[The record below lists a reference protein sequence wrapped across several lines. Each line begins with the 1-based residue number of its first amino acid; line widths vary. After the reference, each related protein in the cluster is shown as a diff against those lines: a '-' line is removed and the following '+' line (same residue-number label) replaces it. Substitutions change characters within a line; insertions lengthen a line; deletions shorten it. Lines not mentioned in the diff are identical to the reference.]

1 MRVWIDQH
9 ECVGAGVCETACPEM
24 FHFDGTL
31 AFVKSGD
38 TILPQGRAGVGDVPE
53 HLIDGVLEAVEEC
66 PTGCI
71 YIDT

>member
-31 AFVKSGD
+31 AFVKVDGKL
-38 TILPQGRAGVGDVPE
+38 LPQGQAGTAEVPAE
-53 HLIDGVLEAVEEC
+53 LVDKVLEAAEEC
-66 PTGCI
+66 PPGCI
-71 YIDT
+71 YLDA